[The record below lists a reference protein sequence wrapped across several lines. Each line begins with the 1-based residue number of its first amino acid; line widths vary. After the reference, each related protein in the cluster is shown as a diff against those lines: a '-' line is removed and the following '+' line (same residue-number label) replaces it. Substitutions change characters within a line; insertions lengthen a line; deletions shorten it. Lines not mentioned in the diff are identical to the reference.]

1 MDIRIKS
8 FIIFQF
14 LMVSSLFGFSIK
26 DGFPLALE
34 NDMDFKI
41 NKNNLNNI
49 NIDKKIAD
57 SLLYPSV
64 DFSAKVEASNLT
76 QGKLTP
82 DNEPLTKSDNYELKF
97 TQPIFDGFESSYEKK
112 LQEQKF
118 KSAVYYLKETQNNIA
133 LNYAIAYVN
142 TLREKDLL
150 NLSKESLQISKDIFD
165 KVYKKVNVGYG
176 TKLEF
181 DEVKANM
188 AETQVNLDIQ
198 KINFKEA
205 IENLKLYV
213 QSDFDSSEL
222 EKPNLNIE
230 LPKNVKEALEIA
242 YNENPSINVSK
253 ANVFVAKF
261 EQQRDKKDFY
271 PNLDFVGSYNIN
283 NALFKESDEEY
294 NEYKVGFEVSYNLFN
309 GGKDTLK
316 DKKALQNIKDK
327 ELLVKKSEYQVKTD
341 LRLAW
346 NAYNLNNEKQES
358 LKQYLIVKKD
368 VLDATNKEFDLGL
381 KDLNTLLETHIEYVD
396 IKKDLIRNT
405 YDLMIAKYEILS
417 AMGNLSDVLEDK
429 LPTLDKVN
437 TSDLVQNMQKELD
450 FSYDKDEK
458 HKQKKLAVLNKN
470 KKVIS
475 KEKYEN
481 PIKKVSFQN
490 INYEKLNKNL
500 EKNITDTIENE
511 FKEKFLNASKNKYT
525 INLAISDSEIKAQRL
540 LDRYELNDNAFFF
553 SFREVNPLQRIV
565 MGIYDSKQEAKK
577 ALSKLHKNLKRNKPI
592 IEKIAIKQR
601 VYHKYHSKNELIKQD
616 INTAQATTTSIEPLI
631 KKVAFSTIEPAID
644 KVPNKNLE
652 KRVENFQYNSFK
664 DKFLNAS
671 KDKYTINLAYSD
683 SEIKAQ
689 ALLDK
694 YGLSNNG
701 FFFKFRYE
709 NPLQKIMLG
718 VFDSKEE
725 ALKAMASLPNG
736 LKINRPRVEKVSIKQ
751 ALFHKYN
758 KNYSTNLGSI

>member
-1 MDIRIKS
+1 MDIRIKR
-8 FIIFQF
+8 FIIFQL

-41 NKNNLNNI
+41 SKNNLNNI

-64 DFSAKVEASNLT
+64 DFSAKIEASNLT

-82 DNEPLTKSDNYELKF
+82 DNEPLKKSDNYELKF

-118 KSAVYYLKETQNNIA
+118 KSAVYYLKENQNSIA

-150 NLSKESLQISKDIFD
+150 NLSKESLQISKDIFN
-165 KVYKKVNVGYG
+165 KVYKKVDLGYG

-181 DEVKANM
+181 EEVKSNM

-198 KINFKEA
+198 KINLKEA

-242 YNENPSINVSK
+242 YNDNPSINVSK
-253 ANVFVAKF
+253 TNVFVAKF

-271 PNLDFVGSYNIN
+271 PDLNLIGSYNIN
-283 NALFKESDEEY
+283 NALFKENDEEY

-405 YDLMIAKYEILS
+405 YDLIIAKYKIFN
-417 AMGNLSDVLEDK
+417 AMGKLSDVLEDK
-429 LPTLDKVN
+429 LPTLDRIDA
-437 TSDLVQNMQKELD
+437 SDLVQNMQKELD

-458 HKQKKLAVLNKN
+458 YKEKKLAVVNEN

-475 KEKYEN
+475 KVRYEK

-490 INYEKLNKNL
+490 INFEQNL
-500 EKNITDTIENE
+500 TNTIENK

-525 INLAISDSEIKAQRL
+525 INLALSDSEKKAQKL
-540 LDRYELNDNAFFF
+540 LDRYNLNSNAFFF
-553 SFREVNPLQRIV
+553 SFRKVNPLQRIV
-565 MGIYDSKQEAKK
+565 MGIYDSKEEARKV
-577 ALSKLHKNLKRNKPI
+577 LSKLHKNLKRNKPI
-592 IEKIAIKQR
+592 VEKITIKQK
-601 VYHKYHSKNELIKQD
+601 VYYKYHSKNDLNKQNIK
-616 INTAQATTTSIEPLI
+616 IVKASPIVNKPLI
-631 KKVAFSTIEPAID
+631 KKVAFSTIEPTLK
-644 KVPNKNLE
+644 KVETTVENLE
-652 KRVENFQYNSFK
+652 YNNFK
-664 DKFLNAS
+664 DRFLNAS
-671 KDKYTINLAYSD
+671 NDKYTINLAYSD
-683 SEIKAQ
+683 SKIKAQ
-689 ALLDK
+689 KLLDRH
-694 YGLSNNG
+694 GLSKDG
-701 FFFKFRYE
+701 FIFQFRNE
-709 NPLQKIMLG
+709 KPLQRIVYG
-718 VFDSKEE
+718 IFNSKEE
-725 ALKAMASLPNG
+725 ALKVLASLDKR
-736 LKINRPRVEKVSIKQ
+736 LKKNRPLVEKITIKQ
-751 ALFHKYN
+751 KVFHKYN
-758 KNYSTNLGSI
+758 EYKKPSFIGSI

>member
-1 MDIRIKS
+1 MNIRIKK
-8 FIIFQF
+8 FIIFQI

-57 SLLYPSV
+57 ALLYPSV
-64 DFSAKVEASNLT
+64 DFSANVEATRLT

-82 DNEPLTKSDNYELKF
+82 DNEPLTKSDKYELKF

-118 KSAVYYLKETQNNIA
+118 KSAIYYLQESQNSIA

-150 NLSKESLQISKDIFD
+150 NLSKESLQISKDIFN

-181 DEVKANM
+181 EEVKANM

-198 KINFKEA
+198 KINLKEA

-242 YNENPSINVSK
+242 YTRNPSINVSK
-253 ANVFVAKF
+253 TNVFVAKF

-271 PNLDFVGSYNIN
+271 PNLDLVGSYNIN

-316 DKKALQNIKDK
+316 NKKSLQNIKDK
-327 ELLVKKSEYQVKTD
+327 ELLVKKSEYEVKTD

-346 NAYNLNNEKQES
+346 NAYKLNNEKQES

-405 YDLMIAKYEILS
+405 YDLIIAKYKILN
-417 AMGNLSDVLEDK
+417 AMGKLSDVLEDK
-429 LPTLDKVN
+429 LPTLDKID
-437 TSDLVQNMQKELD
+437 TTDLVQNMQEKLD

-458 HKQKKLAVLNKN
+458 HKQKKLTVINKN
-470 KKVIS
+470 KKVFS
-475 KEKYEN
+475 KVKYEK
-481 PIKKVSFQN
+481 PIKKVSYPN
-490 INYEKLNKNL
+490 INYEKVNTNL
-500 EKNITDTIENE
+500 ERNITNTIENE

-525 INLAISDSEIKAQRL
+525 INLALSDSKTKAQRL
-540 LDRYELNDNAFFF
+540 LDRYDLNDNAFFF
-553 SFREVNPLQRIV
+553 SFREVNPLQKIM
-565 MGIYDSKQEAKK
+565 MGIYDTKQEAKK
-577 ALSKLHKNLKRNKPI
+577 ALSKLHKNLKRNRPI
-592 IEKIAIKQR
+592 IEKIAIKQKL
-601 VYHKYHSKNELIKQD
+601 YYKYHSKNEIIKQN
-616 INTAQATTTSIEPLI
+616 IKIVKSTPIMNKPLI
-631 KKVAFSTIEPAID
+631 RKVAFSTIEPAEK
-644 KVPNKNLE
+644 KVE
-652 KRVENFQYNSFK
+652 KFQYNTFK

-671 KDKYTINLAYSD
+671 KNKYTINLAYSD

-689 ALLDK
+689 ALLDR

-718 VFDSKEE
+718 VFDSKAE
-725 ALKAMASLPNG
+725 ALKAMASLPKG